1 MTSVTIIELKI
12 YRKFY
17 YLPLYRFKDKTF
29 FFYIY
34 KIFELVQWQRN
45 FIRHVSVSL
54 ELLSAKQNKILY
66 DENVC
71 VKNAVM

>member
-1 MTSVTIIELKI
+1 MTSVTIIELKNVENFII
-12 YRKFY
+12 YHYTDLRTK
-17 YLPLYRFKDKTF
+17 L

>member
-1 MTSVTIIELKI
+1 MTSVTIIELKNIENFII
-12 YRKFY
+12 YHYTDLRTK
-17 YLPLYRFKDKTF
+17 P